1 LEHYYQKWLTNH
13 IEYRQMSIFL
23 IRAYHLLGVHSH
35 RIHLLSSKLYDA
47 ITRNELE
54 PKFELG
60 EAVSVLAQM
69 SVPRMN
75 VLDSAVYY
83 MNERAEDMLYRS
95 TTPLDNLFEMN
106 WQIKSVCNLFKK
118 EIDLADSRMS
128 DASSGA
134 SNASVFTLKAA
145 KTRSMN
151 KHVDHAIILFRLFMK
166 TAQRNILQLESLET
180 NYLAVIYEFLTNLDA
195 VMVLYEK
202 HGKPRN
208 NDMRAVMHDEIR
220 NQRLRYFSALVK
232 TRRGQYGLYYFKDG
246 KHARLDITGHILS
259 L

>member
-1 LEHYYQKWLTNH
+1 
-13 IEYRQMSIFL
+13 
-23 IRAYHLLGVHSH
+23 
-35 RIHLLSSKLYDA
+35 
-47 ITRNELE
+47 
-54 PKFELG
+54 
-60 EAVSVLAQM
+60 
-69 SVPRMN
+69 MN

-232 TRRGQYGLYYFKDG
+232 TRRGKYGLYYFKDG